1 MQRLSFLTRTS
12 LLLSFF
18 FAADKVLAFGKS
30 LLFNKIVGLEGMGI
44 FGAANNIPDYL
55 SALLSGGALGIA
67 FVPVLRETID
77 RQGRSQA
84 WDLFS
89 RILNLAFVLTGIAAV
104 IIMLLAEPFVRRIIA
119 PGFSPADQ
127 ALTASLMRLDLAAI
141 LIFSISGLV
150 MAGLHANQHF
160 LLPAMAPLLYNLGQ
174 LFGVTI
180 LSPTEGLVVG
190 GVQLPALGLGL
201 YGLVYGVIL
210 GASLHLLIQVP
221 GLIRYQFRWLPVL
234 EVKSASVQRVLILL
248 GPRVLTMACI
258 QAYFVARDS
267 LGSRF
272 DAVGVGALN
281 LAWTIEQVPETIIG
295 SAIAVAILPSLA
307 EFIDRGQIADFTRT
321 VNRALRIMLALCLP
335 AAVLIGLT
343 VRPLAGAFFGFEGT
357 RLDLLTVCTWA
368 FLAGLVGD
376 TWLEV
381 AVRSHYANLNTR
393 TPLIAA
399 ALQVSMFLLL
409 SLVLP
414 RWVGLAGIPLAAALT
429 FSTQALGLLVL
440 LNRRFPGL
448 LDVGDTAARA
458 LGGAL
463 AAGVLTA
470 VLINFLPL
478 SSVPAALAGLVGGGL
493 IAAPFIWRE
502 VRLLMNL

>member
-67 FVPVLRETID
+67 FVPILRETLD

-89 RILNLAFVLTGIAAV
+89 RILNLAFIVTGVFSVV
-104 IIMLLAEPFVRRIIA
+104 IILLAGPFVRNIIA
-119 PGFSPADQ
+119 PGFSPEDQ
-127 ALTASLMRLDLAAI
+127 ALTASLMRLDLVAI

-160 LLPAMAPLLYNLGQ
+160 LLPAMAPLLYNVGQ

-180 LSPTEGLVVG
+180 LSPSEGLHVG
-190 GVQLPALGLGL
+190 GFQLPAFGLGL

-210 GASLHLLIQVP
+210 GAGLHLLIQIP
-221 GLIRYQFRWLPVL
+221 GLIRYQFHWLPVL
-234 EVKSASVQRVLILL
+234 EVKSAAVQRVLILL

-272 DAVGVGALN
+272 EAVGVGALN

-295 SAIAVAILPSLA
+295 SAMAVAILPSLA
-307 EFIDRGQIADFTRT
+307 QFIDQGRIADFIRT

-335 AAVLIGLT
+335 AAALIGLT
-343 VRPLAGAFFGFEGT
+343 VRPLAEAFFGFESA
-357 RLDLLTVCTWA
+357 RLDLLQLCTWA

-393 TPLIAA
+393 TPLVAA
-399 ALQVSMFLLL
+399 ALQVTSF
-409 SLVLP
+409 
-414 RWVGLAGIPLAAALT
+414 VGLALLLTHLIGLPGIPAAAAVT
-429 FSTQALGLLVL
+429 FTAQAIGLLML
-440 LNRRFPGL
+440 LNRRFSGVL
-448 LDVGDTAARA
+448 NVGDTALRA
-458 LGGAL
+458 VGGTLAAALIAAAIIRYLPLSDALGAITAVLGGA
-463 AAGVLTA
+463 
-470 VLINFLPL
+470 
-478 SSVPAALAGLVGGGL
+478 L

-502 VRLLMNL
+502 LRLLMNL